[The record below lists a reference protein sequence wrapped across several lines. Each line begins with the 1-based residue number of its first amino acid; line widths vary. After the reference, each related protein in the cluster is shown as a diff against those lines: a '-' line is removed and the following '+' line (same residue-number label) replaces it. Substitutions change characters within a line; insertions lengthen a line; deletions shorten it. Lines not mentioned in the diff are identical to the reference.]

1 MQSYISALS
10 LIVIISD
17 NLARTQHSYLMAGGG
32 GDDVQWTLTNM
43 FTNQK
48 VSIVLGATETY
59 HKRVF

>member
-10 LIVIISD
+10 LIIVIISD
-17 NLARTQHSYLMAGGG
+17 NLARTQHSYLVAGG
-32 GDDVQWTLTNM
+32 GDDDQWTNM